1 MTMKYTHT
9 ALKFALMAAAML
21 TSCSQTE
28 DIARMEE
35 NETPVRIMPSVG
47 GQEFSINET
56 RAVGPFEKWSDTP
69 TLWQNA
75 DFYTFAL
82 ECYNHLCGEADYTK
96 RSDVMYNQLM
106 HIVNSK
112 GEVAFINR
120 DAAGVDTEAYRYY
133 SNWRSK
139 RYKFFTYFTDDAVID
154 TTRLRDN
161 KDKITA
167 RIVSI
172 DGHQDLMH
180 GFAYHT
186 DAELQ
191 QLVDNMDEGQQKD
204 IFKNGNGGREFLY
217 SGMAGNRDIHPRF
230 HLNHL
235 LCRFDVSV
243 QGMMGTNDKHG
254 FLRVLVDTVAI
265 NAPTTATLTI
275 ADSTW
280 NDETT
285 YKAAVDNQ
293 EILVWDNG
301 AKDYYLNIL
310 QQNMTNGGYESGVDY
325 SALETHLATNGLLP
339 NHAFHQVSSTDAQP
353 LCESALLPVTTDSID
368 ITLSYL
374 YIFAHYDAA
383 TTSWIVNDD
392 EIRDRGRW
400 PTHVRLGLPEGHR
413 FTPGHKY
420 SILLKIYGPEEVTA
434 TVVGLDEEQWIYD
447 KETDL
452 EISD

>member
-1 MTMKYTHT
+1 MKYTHT
-9 ALKFALMAAAML
+9 ALKFALMAAAVL

-28 DIARMEE
+28 DIVRIEE
-35 NETPVRIMPSVG
+35 DETPVRIMPSVG
-47 GQEFSINET
+47 GQEFSISET

-82 ECYNHLCGEADYTK
+82 QTKNHLGGSVNYRE
-96 RSDVMYNQLM
+96 SDVMYNQLM
-106 HIVNSK
+106 HILNAN
-112 GEVAFINR
+112 GDVAFIDNY
-120 DAAGVDTEAYRYY
+120 GQEEYRYY
-133 SNWRSK
+133 SNWRSR
-139 RYKFFTYFTDDAVID
+139 RYKFFTYFTDDANIG
-154 TTRLRDN
+154 TITPSDN
-161 KDKITA
+161 KITVKVNA
-167 RIVSI
+167 I

-191 QLVDNMDEGQQKD
+191 QLVDNMSEGQQKD
-204 IFKNGNGGREFLY
+204 IFTNGNGGRDFLY
-217 SGMAGNRDIHPRF
+217 SGMSGNRDIHPRF

-243 QGMMGTNDKHG
+243 QGMVGTNDKYG

-265 NAPTTATLTI
+265 NAPVTATLTV
-275 ADSTW
+275 ADDSW
-280 NDETT
+280 DDETT

-400 PTHVRLGLPEGHR
+400 PTHIRLGLPEGHR

-434 TVVGLDEEQWIYD
+434 TVVGLDEEQWID
-447 KETDL
+447 ETEKTL